1 VLRDDTVISA
11 RGRTKS
17 MTKRI
22 LARSTKKPPKPVP
35 MLIAN
40 AERMLTEA
48 IGILHFYAR
57 EGLDLQRL
65 VPPGAILR
73 VETDLTERE
82 IARARARTVKILE
95 HAASQIEAGQTT
107 LRKLWE

>member
-1 VLRDDTVISA
+1 
-11 RGRTKS
+11 

-22 LARSTKKPPKPVP
+22 PALPPKKIPKPVP

-57 EGLDLQRL
+57 EGLDLRRL
-65 VPPGAILR
+65 VPPGGTPI

-82 IARARARTVKILE
+82 IVRAYARCVKILE
-95 HAASQIEAGQTT
+95 RAASQIEAGQTT
-107 LRKLWE
+107 LKKLWE